1 MDDIKLRNLEMIQ
14 QLVTRMAQNSFV
26 LKGWSVTIVAAAFSI
41 NGNANALT
49 VYLLIYFIT
58 IMFWL
63 LDSYYLSLER
73 GYRKLYS
80 KCLEEEGCNFDFKL
94 QDQNLIKN
102 YILCIFSKVEFGF
115 YFLLLLMVSIIL
127 YTI

>member
-14 QLVTRMAQNSFV
+14 HLITRMAQNSFV
-26 LKGWSVTIVAAAFSI
+26 LKGWSITIVTAAFSI
-41 NGNANALT
+41 NGNANALS

-58 IMFWL
+58 MMFWL

-73 GYRKLYS
+73 GYRELYS
-80 KCLEEEGCNFDFKL
+80 ECLEREGCNFDFKL
-94 QDQNLIKN
+94 RNQNSIKK

-127 YTI
+127 YTL

>member
-14 QLVTRMAQNSFV
+14 QLITRMAQNSFV
-26 LKGWSVTIVAAAFSI
+26 LKGWSITIITAAFSL
-41 NGNANALT
+41 NGKANVLSC
-49 VYLLIYFIT
+49 YLLIYFIT
-58 IMFWL
+58 MMFWL

-73 GYRKLYS
+73 GYRELYS
-80 KCLEEEGCNFDFKL
+80 KCLEGEEYNFDFKL
-94 QDQNLIKN
+94 RNQNSIKK

>member
-14 QLVTRMAQNSFV
+14 HLITRMAQNSFV
-26 LKGWSVTIVAAAFSI
+26 LKGWSITIVTAAFSI
-41 NGNANALT
+41 NGNANALS

-58 IMFWL
+58 MLFWL

-73 GYRKLYS
+73 GYRELYS
-80 KCLEEEGCNFDFKL
+80 KCLEGEGCNFDFKL
-94 QDQNLIKN
+94 RNGNSIKK
-102 YILCIFSKVEFGF
+102 YILCTFSKVEFGF
-115 YFLLLLMVSIIL
+115 YFLLLLMVSIIF